1 MQDIVL
7 AVIDQLLANA
17 VVASNVGTNIYRGNL
32 PPSPPYPSVV
42 VDCITKLREAGNNTA
57 HYATARVQCTVFTQS
72 DGLSETIGES
82 IADCLHSTTN
92 TFMNTVYV
100 IRIEDAGGA
109 PDNAD
114 ALTVGIFRDHRDFLI
129 FYSAH

>member
-7 AVIDQLLANA
+7 AVIDQLLANTA
-17 VVASNVGTNIYRGNL
+17 VAGQVGSNIYRGTL

-42 VDCITKLREAGNNTA
+42 IDRVTKIREAGNNTA

-72 DGLSETIGES
+72 DGLADTISET

-92 TFMNTVYV
+92 TFMNNVYV

-109 PDNAD
+109 PDNSD
-114 ALTVGIFRDHRDFLI
+114 ALTLGIFRDHRDFLI
-129 FYSAH
+129 FYSAK